1 MRTSNALDAFAETAD
16 PLEEPHPLKRWRDH
30 YTEKLVH
37 AVGAIARG
45 EFTLCGRALEG
56 VNGDEPMTETR
67 ELIQCP
73 ACEAIIAHCKLIKP
87 SEINPRS
94 RRRLNR

>member
-1 MRTSNALDAFAETAD
+1 M
-16 PLEEPHPLKRWRDH
+16 KRWRD
-30 YTEKLVH
+30 YYAEKLVH
-37 AVGAIARG
+37 AQGAIAGG

-73 ACEAIIAHCKLIKP
+73 ACEAIIAHCKIIKP
-87 SEINPRS
+87 TEINQIS
-94 RRRLNR
+94 RRRLEAQRAAMR